1 MEGRKCNT
9 LPFAELLFLSFPSRH
24 FHFEHPKR
32 AFSLDGEVKKEK
44 KKGTSGETGQYAH
57 TNCTYAKLKP
67 SRNLM
72 TQSFKM
78 ACGEDLRV
86 FGSREP
92 CVAPT
97 SALRPFSQSDAG
109 LQHLVYI

>member
-44 KKGTSGETGQYAH
+44 KKSTARGNWYFGRNRTI
-57 TNCTYAKLKP
+57 CTHQLYIREAKAKP
-67 SRNLM
+67 
-72 TQSFKM
+72 QPK
-78 ACGEDLRV
+78 
-86 FGSREP
+86 
-92 CVAPT
+92 
-97 SALRPFSQSDAG
+97 
-109 LQHLVYI
+109 

>member
-44 KKGTSGETGQYAH
+44 KKHGQGKLVLREKQDNMH
-57 TNCTYAKLKP
+57 TPIVHTR
-67 SRNLM
+67 S
-72 TQSFKM
+72 
-78 ACGEDLRV
+78 
-86 FGSREP
+86 
-92 CVAPT
+92 
-97 SALRPFSQSDAG
+97 
-109 LQHLVYI
+109 

>member
-44 KKGTSGETGQYAH
+44 KKKHGQGKLVLREKQDNMH
-57 TNCTYAKLKP
+57 TPIVHTR
-67 SRNLM
+67 S
-72 TQSFKM
+72 
-78 ACGEDLRV
+78 
-86 FGSREP
+86 
-92 CVAPT
+92 
-97 SALRPFSQSDAG
+97 
-109 LQHLVYI
+109 